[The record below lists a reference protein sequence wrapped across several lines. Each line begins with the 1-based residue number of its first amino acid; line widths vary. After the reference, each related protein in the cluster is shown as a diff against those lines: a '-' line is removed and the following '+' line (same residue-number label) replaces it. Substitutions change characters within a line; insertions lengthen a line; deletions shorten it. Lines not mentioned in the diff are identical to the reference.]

1 MPFTNNQ
8 QSPFFKHK
16 SFSRG
21 AGGVYSYLHNVEAF
35 FIAADKHTGGWG
47 EGKGGGER
55 DGLLCQSSSTG
66 GTVGIAGILYLRQVM
81 VVHLKHQLRVLILTY
96 HFERVC
102 GRDHTQRVSFQQSQR
117 QYNKPEKYQ
126 IHISSYFLQ
135 KQPYCVF
142 WRVCSVWASADLFTV
157 TSAEIT
163 SFVWGWAK
171 SFLAEQNSCHQSE
184 QRQMRNDNKKS
195 HSTSKITQS
204 SPFQFNALSSFKYLV
219 HLKETKAAEGKTAI
233 YIHSLTMYLVQM
245 QKKGKIGLN

>member
-1 MPFTNNQ
+1 
-8 QSPFFKHK
+8 
-16 SFSRG
+16 
-21 AGGVYSYLHNVEAF
+21 
-35 FIAADKHTGGWG
+35 
-47 EGKGGGER
+47 
-55 DGLLCQSSSTG
+55 
-66 GTVGIAGILYLRQVM
+66 M

-102 GRDHTQRVSFQQSQR
+102 GRDHTQTVSFQQSQR

-126 IHISSYFLQ
+126 IHVSSYFLQ

-157 TSAEIT
+157 TSVEIT

-204 SPFQFNALSSFKYLV
+204 SPFQFRCIELLQIFGALKGNKSSWRENSNLYPFTKYVVGTNA
-219 HLKETKAAEGKTAI
+219 E
-233 YIHSLTMYLVQM
+233 
-245 QKKGKIGLN
+245 KGKNRFKLGFGIH